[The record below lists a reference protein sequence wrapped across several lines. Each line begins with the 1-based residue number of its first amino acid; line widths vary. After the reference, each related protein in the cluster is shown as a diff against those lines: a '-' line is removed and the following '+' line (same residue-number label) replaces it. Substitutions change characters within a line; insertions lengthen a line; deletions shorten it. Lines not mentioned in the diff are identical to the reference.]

1 MNGGSIP
8 DGRRQDARHIP
19 PPDLPFTPAE
29 RRIVDTL
36 RTPAAVQAW
45 LNRLPYNTEQGGGTQ
60 RSFRGVVRH
69 GMAHCMEAALSA
81 ATILEQRG
89 YPPLVMSLESI
100 DQLDHVIFV
109 YRGPRGWGSI
119 ARSRDPGLHGRK
131 PVFRR
136 LRDLAL
142 SYVDPYVDLT
152 GGVRGYGVAD
162 LRTLMGGYDW
172 RLSPKNVWAVEQAL
186 IVLPHRRH
194 QDRPRR
200 GSSGCGRS
208 IAPTSAA
215 HGRKPI
221 FYDRRRWTP
230 IPASFTAPAADRA
243 PACGAA
249 ARPAPR
255 LAASRHKGGPRR
267 A

>member
-8 DGRRQDARHIP
+8 DGRRELAPHGP
-19 PPDLPFTPAE
+19 SPDLPFTPAE
-29 RRIVDTL
+29 RRVVDMH

-45 LNRLPYNTEQGGGTQ
+45 LNALPYNTEKSGPTQ
-60 RSFRGVVRH
+60 RSFRGVIRH

-89 YPPLVMSLESI
+89 FPPLVMSLESI

-109 YRGPRGWGSI
+109 YRGRRGWGSI

-162 LRTLMGGYDW
+162 LRSLMGRYDW
-172 RLSPKNVWAVEQAL
+172 RLTPNNAWAVEQAL
-186 IVLPHRRH
+186 IVLPHRPIKT
-194 QDRPRR
+194 DRVRIER
-200 GSSGCGRS
+200 LRDKYR
-208 IAPTSAA
+208 AYLAA
-215 HGRKPI
+215 HGGRKPI
-221 FYDRRRWTP
+221 FYDRARWTP
-230 IPASFTAPAADRA
+230 IPATF
-243 PACGAA
+243 
-249 ARPAPR
+249 
-255 LAASRHKGGPRR
+255 ASR

>member
-1 MNGGSIP
+1 M
-8 DGRRQDARHIP
+8 
-19 PPDLPFTPAE
+19 
-29 RRIVDTL
+29 
-36 RTPAAVQAW
+36 QAW

-186 IVLPHRRH
+186 IVLPHRGIRT
-194 QDRPRR
+194 DRVRIER
-200 GSSGCGRS
+200 LR
-208 IAPTSAA
+208 AKYRAYLAA

-230 IPASFTAPAADRA
+230 IPASFSTGRVRRVRRQAAAPPWSAAIDAALRA
-243 PACGAA
+243 PRQCANPS
-249 ARPAPR
+249 RSR
-255 LAASRHKGGPRR
+255 ASGG
-267 A
+267 